1 MYIYICKP
9 YTPSYP
15 PGPCHHEFPA
25 ISLKR
30 SERPRSRSQMMAAF
44 SHLKRGT
51 VSGDEKMSA
60 KRHKK
65 PCLAS
70 C

>member
-1 MYIYICKP
+1 MYVYIYIP

-51 VSGDEKMSA
+51 VSGDEKCQQNDI
-60 KRHKK
+60 KK
-65 PCLAS
+65 HNV
-70 C
+70 